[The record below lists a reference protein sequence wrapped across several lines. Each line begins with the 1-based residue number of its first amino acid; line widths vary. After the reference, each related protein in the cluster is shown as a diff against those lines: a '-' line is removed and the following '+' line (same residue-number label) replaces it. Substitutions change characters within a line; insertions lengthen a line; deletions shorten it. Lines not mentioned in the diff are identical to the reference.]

1 MKWSKS
7 LIQTL
12 RDNPQDAEIDS
23 HKLLVRAGIVKK
35 LAGGLYTYLP
45 LGMRSLKK
53 VQQIVREE
61 MDRAGAQEIV
71 MPILQPAKLWKTSGR
86 WESMGP
92 GMFRVKDRAEQEYSM
107 APTAEETVT
116 EVIRNVVNSYRQLPV
131 TVYQMQWKF
140 RDEIRPRFG
149 LMRSKEFL
157 MKDAYSFDVSMEAAD
172 KSYMAMFEA
181 YKRIFA
187 RCGLKAYPVEADTG
201 DIGGKFSHEFHVLAE
216 AGEDGI
222 AFCDGCGYAANLEKA
237 ERSASPSPRSHS
249 LDEAQASHET
259 SSSSSEGQTAGESAE
274 AQASHETSSEGQ
286 TAGENLPCEE
296 VHTPNA
302 KTIDEVA
309 AFMGLKGDAFVKSLV
324 YVADGKPVMVCVRG
338 DREVNDVKL
347 KHFLD
352 AKKIELADYDT
363 VLKVTGANAGSVGPV
378 KPADATLRIVA
389 DQDLKGATGCIVGAN
404 KDDYHLKN
412 VDLNRDAKIA
422 DADYADLVVVK
433 DGDIC
438 AKCGRPIVIKRG
450 IEVGHVF
457 KLGTKYTDAF
467 KAVYKTDDLKEQTM
481 VMGCY
486 GIGVSRTVQ
495 AVIEQSHDKDGIIW
509 PAAVAPYQVVIE
521 NLDPDKAEV
530 TAVADR
536 LEAALEAAGVDV
548 IVDDRAERPGVK
560 FKDADLIGFPVRVVV
575 GAKGLA
581 NGGVEVKRRC
591 DDKSKMQIVAPDA
604 AVDTIKELLK

>member
-1 MKWSKS
+1 MKWTKS
-7 LIQTL
+7 MIQTL

-53 VQQIVREE
+53 VQEIIRQE
-61 MDRAGAQEIV
+61 MDRAGALEIC
-71 MPILQPAKLWKTSGR
+71 MPILQPAELWKQSGR

-92 GMFRVKDRAEQEYSM
+92 GMFRVKDRAQHDYSM

-116 EVIRNVVNSYRQLPV
+116 EVIRNVINSYRQLPV
-131 TVYQMQWKF
+131 TVYQIQWKF

-157 MKDAYSFDVSMEAAD
+157 MKDAYSFDTTMEAAD

-181 YKRIFA
+181 YKRVFA

-222 AFCDGCGYAANLEKA
+222 AFCETCGYAANLEKA
-237 ERSASPSPRSHS
+237 ERKVAVRS
-249 LDEAQASHET
+249 DADC
-259 SSSSSEGQTAGESAE
+259 
-274 AQASHETSSEGQ
+274 
-286 TAGENLPCEE
+286 PVYEE
-296 VHTPNA
+296 VHTPDA
-302 KTIDEVA
+302 KTIEQVSK
-309 AFMGLKGDAFVKSLV
+309 FMGVPGSAFVKSLI
-324 YVADGKPVMVCVRG
+324 YNADGKPVMVCVPG
-338 DREVNDVKL
+338 DRDVNDVKL

-352 AKKIELADYDT
+352 VKKLELADFDT
-363 VLKVTGANAGSVGPV
+363 VLKASGANAGSVGPV
-378 KPADATLRIVA
+378 KPADASIRIVC
-389 DQDLKGATGCIVGAN
+389 DQALKGAKGCIVGAN

-412 VDLNRDAKIA
+412 VDLARDCNIA
-422 DADYADLVVVK
+422 DADFADLVVVR

-438 AKCGRPIVIKRG
+438 AKCGKPMVIKRG

-467 KAVYKTDDLKEQTM
+467 NAVYKTDDLKEATM
-481 VMGCY
+481 IMGCY

-509 PAAVAPYQVVIE
+509 PAPVAPYQVCISL
-521 NLDPDKAEV
+521 LDPDQAEV
-530 TAVADR
+530 AAVADK
-536 LEAALEAAGVDV
+536 LEAELEAMGVDV

-581 NGGVEVKRRC
+581 NGGVEVKRR
-591 DDKSKMQIVAPDA
+591 DQDKSQMKIVAPAEA
-604 AVDTIKELLK
+604 AAAIKELLK

>member
-1 MKWSKS
+1 M
-7 LIQTL
+7 IQTL

-53 VQQIVREE
+53 VQAIIREE
-61 MDRAGAQEIV
+61 MDRAGALEIV
-71 MPILQPAKLWKTSGR
+71 MPILQPAELWKQSGR

-92 GMFRVKDRAEQEYSM
+92 GMFRVKDRAQHDYSM

-116 EVIRNVVNSYRQLPV
+116 EVIRNVINSYRQLPV
-131 TVYQMQWKF
+131 TVYQIQWKF

-157 MKDAYSFDVSMEAAD
+157 MKDAYSFDTTMEAAD
-172 KSYMAMFEA
+172 KSYMAMFNA
-181 YKRIFA
+181 YKRVFE

-201 DIGGKFSHEFHVLAE
+201 DIGGKFSHEFHVLAD

-222 AFCDGCGYAANLEKA
+222 AFCETCGYAANLEKA
-237 ERSASPSPRSHS
+237 ERRVAARNDADCP
-249 LDEAQASHET
+249 AI
-259 SSSSSEGQTAGESAE
+259 
-274 AQASHETSSEGQ
+274 
-286 TAGENLPCEE
+286 EE
-296 VHTPNA
+296 IATPGA
-302 KTIDEVA
+302 KTIEQVST
-309 AFMGLKGDAFVKSLV
+309 FMGVPGSAFVKSLV
-324 YVADGKPVMVCVRG
+324 YNADGKAVMVCVPG
-338 DREVNDVKL
+338 DRDVNDVKL

-352 AKKIELADYDT
+352 VKKLELADYEM
-363 VLKVTGANAGSVGPV
+363 VLKASGANAGSVGPV
-378 KPADATLRIVA
+378 RPADASIRIVC
-389 DQDLKGATGCIVGAN
+389 DQELKGAKGCIVGAN
-404 KDDYHLKN
+404 KDDFHLKN
-412 VDLNRDAKIA
+412 VDLARDCNIA
-422 DADYADLVVVK
+422 DADFADLVVVR

-438 AKCGRPIVIKRG
+438 AKCGKPMVIKRG

-467 KAVYKTDDLKEQTM
+467 NAVYKTDDLKEATM
-481 VMGCY
+481 IMGCY

-509 PAAVAPYQVVIE
+509 PAAVAPYQVCISL
-521 NLDPDKAEV
+521 LDPDRAEV
-530 TAVADR
+530 AAVADK
-536 LEAALEAAGVDV
+536 LEAELEAMGVDV

-581 NGGVEVKRRC
+581 NGGVEVKRR
-591 DDKSKMQIVAPDA
+591 DQDKSQMKIVPPAEAVA
-604 AVDTIKELLK
+604 AIKALLG

>member
-1 MKWSKS
+1 MKWTKS
-7 LIQTL
+7 MIQTL

-53 VQQIVREE
+53 VQEIIRQE
-61 MDRAGAQEIV
+61 MDRAGALEIC
-71 MPILQPAKLWKTSGR
+71 MPILQPAELWKQSGR

-92 GMFRVKDRAEQEYSM
+92 GMFRVKDRAQHDYSM

-116 EVIRNVVNSYRQLPV
+116 EVIRNVINSYRQLPV
-131 TVYQMQWKF
+131 TVYQIQWKF

-157 MKDAYSFDVSMEAAD
+157 MKDAYSFDTTMEAAD
-172 KSYMAMFEA
+172 KSYTAMFEA
-181 YKRIFA
+181 YKRVFA

-222 AFCDGCGYAANLEKA
+222 AFCETCGYAANLEKA
-237 ERSASPSPRSHS
+237 ERKVAVRNDADCP
-249 LDEAQASHET
+249 AY
-259 SSSSSEGQTAGESAE
+259 
-274 AQASHETSSEGQ
+274 
-286 TAGENLPCEE
+286 EE
-296 VHTPNA
+296 VHTPDA
-302 KTIDEVA
+302 KTIEQVSK
-309 AFMGLKGDAFVKSLV
+309 FMGVPGSAFVKSLI
-324 YVADGKPVMVCVRG
+324 YNADGKPVMVCVPG
-338 DREVNDVKL
+338 DRDVNDVKL

-352 AKKIELADYDT
+352 VKKLELADFET
-363 VLKVTGANAGSVGPV
+363 VLKASGANAGSVGPV
-378 KPADATLRIVA
+378 KPADASIRIVC
-389 DQDLKGATGCIVGAN
+389 DQALKGAKGCIVGAN

-412 VDLNRDAKIA
+412 VDLARDCNIA
-422 DADYADLVVVK
+422 DADFADLVVVR

-438 AKCGRPIVIKRG
+438 AKCGKPMVIKRG

-467 KAVYKTDDLKEQTM
+467 NAVYKTDDLKEATM
-481 VMGCY
+481 IMGCY

-509 PAAVAPYQVVIE
+509 PASVAPYQVCISL
-521 NLDPDKAEV
+521 LDPDQDEV
-530 TAVADR
+530 AAVADKLETE
-536 LEAALEAAGVDV
+536 LEAMGVDV

-581 NGGVEVKRRC
+581 NGGVEVKRR
-591 DDKSKMQIVAPDA
+591 DQDKSQMKIVAPVEA
-604 AVDTIKELLK
+604 AAAIKELLK

>member
-1 MKWSKS
+1 M
-7 LIQTL
+7 IQTL

-53 VQQIVREE
+53 VQAIIREE
-61 MDRAGAQEIV
+61 MDRAGALEIV
-71 MPILQPAKLWKTSGR
+71 MPILQPAELWKQSGR

-92 GMFRVKDRAEQEYSM
+92 GMFRVKDRAQHDYSM

-116 EVIRNVVNSYRQLPV
+116 EVIRNVINSYRQLPV
-131 TVYQMQWKF
+131 TVYQIQWKF

-157 MKDAYSFDVSMEAAD
+157 MKDAYSFDTTMEAAD
-172 KSYMAMFEA
+172 KSYMAMFNA
-181 YKRIFA
+181 YKRVFE

-201 DIGGKFSHEFHVLAE
+201 DIGGKFSHEFHVLAD

-222 AFCDGCGYAANLEKA
+222 AFCETCGYAANLEKA
-237 ERSASPSPRSHS
+237 ERRVAARNDADCP
-249 LDEAQASHET
+249 AI
-259 SSSSSEGQTAGESAE
+259 
-274 AQASHETSSEGQ
+274 
-286 TAGENLPCEE
+286 EE
-296 VHTPNA
+296 IATPGA
-302 KTIDEVA
+302 KTIEQVST
-309 AFMGLKGDAFVKSLV
+309 FMGVPGSAFVKSLV
-324 YVADGKPVMVCVRG
+324 YNADGKAVMVCVPG
-338 DREVNDVKL
+338 DRDVNDVKL

-352 AKKIELADYDT
+352 VKKLELADYEM
-363 VLKVTGANAGSVGPV
+363 VLKASGANAGSVGPV
-378 KPADATLRIVA
+378 KPADASIRIVC
-389 DQDLKGATGCIVGAN
+389 DQELKGAKGCIVGAN
-404 KDDYHLKN
+404 KDDFHLKN
-412 VDLNRDAKIA
+412 VDLARDCNIA
-422 DADYADLVVVK
+422 DADFADLVVVR

-438 AKCGRPIVIKRG
+438 AKCGKPMVIKRG

-467 KAVYKTDDLKEQTM
+467 NAVYKTDDLKEATM
-481 VMGCY
+481 IMGCY

-509 PAAVAPYQVVIE
+509 PAAVAPYQVCISL
-521 NLDPDKAEV
+521 LDPDQAEV
-530 TAVADR
+530 AAVADK
-536 LEAALEAAGVDV
+536 LEAELEAMGVDV

-581 NGGVEVKRRC
+581 NGGVEVKRR
-591 DDKSKMQIVAPDA
+591 DQDKSQMKIVPPAEAVA
-604 AVDTIKELLK
+604 AIKALLG

>member
-1 MKWSKS
+1 MKWTKS
-7 LIQTL
+7 MIQTL

-53 VQQIVREE
+53 VQEIIRQE
-61 MDRAGAQEIV
+61 MDRAGALEIC
-71 MPILQPAKLWKTSGR
+71 MPILQPAELWKQSGR

-92 GMFRVKDRAEQEYSM
+92 GMFRVKDRAQHDYSM

-116 EVIRNVVNSYRQLPV
+116 EVIRNVINSYRQLPV
-131 TVYQMQWKF
+131 TVYKIQWKF

-157 MKDAYSFDVSMEAAD
+157 MKDAYSFDTTMEAAD

-181 YKRIFA
+181 YKRVFA

-222 AFCDGCGYAANLEKA
+222 AFCETCGYAANLEKA
-237 ERSASPSPRSHS
+237 ERKVAVRS
-249 LDEAQASHET
+249 DADCPAY
-259 SSSSSEGQTAGESAE
+259 
-274 AQASHETSSEGQ
+274 
-286 TAGENLPCEE
+286 EE
-296 VHTPNA
+296 VHTPDA
-302 KTIDEVA
+302 KTIEQVSK
-309 AFMGLKGDAFVKSLV
+309 FMGVPGSAFVKSLI
-324 YVADGKPVMVCVRG
+324 YNADGKPVMVCVPG
-338 DREVNDVKL
+338 DRDVNDVKL

-352 AKKIELADYDT
+352 VKKLELADFET
-363 VLKVTGANAGSVGPV
+363 VLKASGANAGSVGPV
-378 KPADATLRIVA
+378 KPADASIRIVC
-389 DQDLKGATGCIVGAN
+389 DQALKGAKGCIVGAN

-412 VDLNRDAKIA
+412 VDLARDCNIA
-422 DADYADLVVVK
+422 DADFADLVVVR

-438 AKCGRPIVIKRG
+438 AKCGKPMVIKRG

-467 KAVYKTDDLKEQTM
+467 NAVYKTDDLKEATM
-481 VMGCY
+481 IMGCY

-509 PAAVAPYQVVIE
+509 PASVAPYQVCISL
-521 NLDPDKAEV
+521 LDPDQAEV
-530 TAVADR
+530 AAVADK
-536 LEAALEAAGVDV
+536 LEAELEAMGVDV

-581 NGGVEVKRRC
+581 NGGVEVKRR
-591 DDKSKMQIVAPDA
+591 DQDKSQMKIVAPAEA
-604 AVDTIKELLK
+604 AAAIKELLK